1 MQISTGE
8 IIHSSRK
15 TYHRLNES
23 RWIKTEDVPYF
34 RAIRHVPPEMKAHL
48 PGEYERALDTETILR
63 PDVLQT
69 AAFRLCALY
78 TTEFGISVPAINSSL
93 LLFQYIKRLA
103 LPLEIYPAVKNLN
116 KIVEFTF
123 TYSLMSGSRPRR
135 NATSHPE
142 AQLIS
147 LVVVATK
154 LIFPFDCDVVK
165 RHPRSLNEPAAQR
178 IDWEKWVELR
188 KQGTAT
194 AGTTGGDV
202 LAGEGRS
209 RLTLEKGREAEI
221 TDKDVLKMS
230 GAEMD
235 QYMDWYQR
243 TWTKPDDAEDNVNK
257 ELLDV
262 FPLNALPA
270 ENRGQDREHEI
281 EEAQIRT
288 VQEVH
293 AAMKLNWPISEEA
306 ARQLQLDSETP
317 VAIKRPGSHYLL
329 YRKVED
335 LSGTARAFHEEAA
348 EVACMSVERLV
359 KAVLQTEAK
368 IETWRK
374 EKRRAER
381 FGETGQEGEEGDDG
395 REEDMELSG

>member
-1 MQISTGE
+1 
-8 IIHSSRK
+8 
-15 TYHRLNES
+15 
-23 RWIKTEDVPYF
+23 
-34 RAIRHVPPEMKAHL
+34 MKAHL
-48 PGEYERALDTETILR
+48 PGEYERALDTEAILR

-69 AAFRLCALY
+69 AVFRLCALY
-78 TTEFGISVPAINSSL
+78 ATEFGMSVPAINSSL

-103 LPLEIYPAVKNLN
+103 LPLEIYPTVKNLN
-116 KIVEFTF
+116 TIVEFTF
-123 TYSLMSGSRPRR
+123 TYSLTSDSRPRR

-154 LIFPFDCDVVK
+154 LIFPFDSDVVK

-178 IDWEKWVELR
+178 IDWKKWVELR
-188 KQGTAT
+188 KHGTT
-194 AGTTGGDV
+194 TFGTTGGDTS
-202 LAGEGRS
+202 AGEGRS

-221 TDKDVLKMS
+221 TDNDVLKMS

-243 TWTKPDDAEDNVNK
+243 TWIKPDDAEDKVNK
-257 ELLDV
+257 ELLDM

-270 ENRGQDREHEI
+270 ENHGQDPEREI
-281 EEAQIRT
+281 EEAQLRT

-293 AAMKLNWPISEEA
+293 AAMKLNRPISEDA
-306 ARQLQLDSETP
+306 ARQLQLDCETP
-317 VAIKRPGSHYLL
+317 VEVKRPGSHYPP
-329 YRKVED
+329 YRKMED
-335 LSGTARAFHEEAA
+335 LSGAASVFYKAAA
-348 EVACMSVERLV
+348 EVACMSVERLI
-359 KAVLQTEAK
+359 KAVLHTEAK

-381 FGETGQEGEEGDDG
+381 FGGAGHEVEEGDEG
-395 REEDMELSG
+395 RDEDMEMIA